1 MASTTAAAGAPSS
14 GTRSRGG
21 GKLYRGDLG
30 MWSWVAHRITGV
42 LTFFFLFVH
51 VIDTA
56 LVRVS
61 PDAYDEV
68 ISLYK
73 EPFFVLFELG
83 LVAAILFHALNGVR
97 IMLVDF
103 WSKGPRLQRPMLW
116 TIIVLWLVVMIPGT
130 YYLVSKALSMLLGGS

>member
-1 MASTTAAAGAPSS
+1 MASTEAAATQQQRG
-14 GTRSRGG
+14 SRGG

-51 VIDTA
+51 VLDTA

-61 PDAYDEV
+61 PEAYDKV
-68 ISLYK
+68 IATYK

-83 LVAAILFHALNGVR
+83 LVAAVLFHALNGIRV
-97 IMLVDF
+97 MLVDF
-103 WSKGPRLQRPMLW
+103 WGKGPRFQRPMMW
-116 TIIVLWLVVMIPGT
+116 TVLVIWAALMIPGS
-130 YYLVSKALSMLLGGS
+130 YHLLAKAYSMLMGGM

>member
-73 EPFFVLFELG
+73 APFFVLFELG

-130 YYLVSKALSMLLGGS
+130 YYLVSKALSMLFGGS